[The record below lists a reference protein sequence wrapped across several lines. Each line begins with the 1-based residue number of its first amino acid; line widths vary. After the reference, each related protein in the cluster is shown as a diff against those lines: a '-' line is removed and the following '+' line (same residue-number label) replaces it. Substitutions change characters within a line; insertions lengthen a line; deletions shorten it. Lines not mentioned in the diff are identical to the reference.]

1 MKCSTPE
8 ISYHSRAGGVNQPI
22 LSVDVLGT
30 RMLASGGADDE
41 VKLWDI
47 LGEPKFLAGLTG
59 HLKTVN
65 VVRFS
70 PDGRFLAS
78 ASDGTCAA
86 SLARSG
92 GQSVKCKPPP
102 LATRFR
108 GAVVAFLDRR
118 SRTSKR
124 HLPTPSVQGTYTR
137 LCSASRPASHTPRF
151 AHAPLRS
158 RPASLTPRSRSRSP
172 AHVLPATLSPRS
184 RSRSASIHLI
194 APLTHFSHRIR
205 TTRLTRLTLPQTAFS
220 SSGT

>member
-92 GQSVKCKPPP
+92 GRGVKCKPPP

-124 HLPTPSVQGTYTR
+124 HLPTPSVQGIHSPM
-137 LCSASRPASHTPRF
+137 LCITPL

-184 RSRSASIHLI
+184 RSRSAPH
-194 APLTHFSHRIR
+194 PLRFT
-205 TTRLTRLTLPQTAFS
+205 
-220 SSGT
+220 

>member
-78 ASDGTCAA
+78 ASDGTC
-86 SLARSG
+86 SRLLARS
-92 GQSVKCKPPP
+92 
-102 LATRFR
+102 L
-108 GAVVAFLDRR
+108 GAFGLVVA
-118 SRTSKR
+118 SN
-124 HLPTPSVQGTYTR
+124 
-137 LCSASRPASHTPRF
+137 ASRRRQFEAPWLLF
-151 AHAPLRS
+151 WIGGHAL
-158 RPASLTPRSRSRSP
+158 
-172 AHVLPATLSPRS
+172 
-184 RSRSASIHLI
+184 
-194 APLTHFSHRIR
+194 
-205 TTRLTRLTLPQTAFS
+205 
-220 SSGT
+220 